1 MAFGSATAAIAATFA
16 RPRVLK
22 RLDAAERKEGDNME
36 IFETTLRDGEQQA
49 FLHFTARQ
57 KGDLAVLLEQLGV
70 DVIDAGFPA
79 ASAVDMDGVMQ
90 IADRTDTVKLS
101 VLSRPIKKDIKRAF
115 EALKGAEHRSRIATS
130 ARPFDLL
137 SSSAGWAGRA
147 YSKTIDRSCDLMSEA
162 RSYFPEAQYY
172 LICAG
177 NRDPSF
183 LMDLSAS
190 AAYAGATNIVVADTL
205 STMEPNG
212 FAKLV
217 GRIKAALPPGTT
229 LGVHCH
235 NLLGLSLANSITGIR
250 AGATQAEVTIGN
262 TGDGGGNTALEQL
275 LAYAAYFEADDPRF
289 ANGCKTQMMAEV
301 VQAFKE
307 HTGMQFSP
315 NKPLVGDI
323 SFLVETGIHQSIP
336 AEIMQDVFS
345 PETIGRRAEIVIG
358 RHSGIAG
365 ILDQL
370 DRMNLHPAN
379 VDRQLLYQHVM
390 RAAQKNGSVP
400 NRELGQIAK
409 SLITETNLERP

>member
-1 MAFGSATAAIAATFA
+1 
-16 RPRVLK
+16 
-22 RLDAAERKEGDNME
+22 ME

-57 KGDLAVLLEQLGV
+57 KGELAVLLEQLGI

-79 ASAVDMDGVMQ
+79 ASQVDTDGVTQ
-90 IADRTDTVKLS
+90 IADQTDAVKLS

-115 EALKGAEHRSRIATS
+115 QALKGAKHRSRIATS

-137 SSSAGWAGRA
+137 STSPGWAGRA
-147 YSKTIDRSCDLMSEA
+147 YCKTIERSCNLMSEA

-172 LICAG
+172 LVCAG

-190 AAYAGATNIVVADTL
+190 AAYAGATHIVVADAL

-212 FAKLV
+212 FGKLV
-217 GRIKAALPPGTT
+217 GRIKTALPPGTT

-235 NLLGLSLANSITGIR
+235 NLLGLSLANSIAGIK

-275 LAYAAYFEADDPRF
+275 LAYAAYFEADDPQF
-289 ANGCKTQMMAEV
+289 AHRCKTRMIAKV
-301 VQAFKE
+301 VQAFMD

-315 NKPLVGDI
+315 NKPLIGEI
-323 SFLVETGIHQSIP
+323 SFVVETGIHQSIP
-336 AEIMQDVFS
+336 AEIMQRVFS
-345 PETIGRRAEIVIG
+345 PETIGRSAEITIG
-358 RHSGIAG
+358 RHSGISG

-370 DRMNLHPAN
+370 DRMNLRPLN

-390 RAAQKNGSVP
+390 RAAQTNGSVP
-400 NRELGQIAK
+400 NCELGQIAK
-409 SLITETNLERP
+409 SLMSQTTFEGP

>member
-1 MAFGSATAAIAATFA
+1 
-16 RPRVLK
+16 
-22 RLDAAERKEGDNME
+22 ME

-57 KGDLAVLLEQLGV
+57 KGELAILLEQLGV

-79 ASAVDMDGVMQ
+79 ASQVDTDGVTQ
-90 IADRTDTVKLS
+90 IAGQTDTVKLS

-137 SSSAGWAGRA
+137 APSSEQARRA
-147 YSKTIDRSCDLMSEA
+147 CRKTIDRSCDLMHEA
-162 RSYFPEAQYY
+162 RIYFPEAQYY

-190 AAYAGATNIVVADTL
+190 AACAGATHIVVADTL
-205 STMEPNG
+205 STMEPDG
-212 FAKLV
+212 FGTLV

-235 NLLGLSLANSITGIR
+235 NLLGLSLANSIAGIR

-275 LAYAAYFEADDPRF
+275 LAYAAYFAPENPQF

-301 VQAFKE
+301 VQAFMD

-336 AEIMQDVFS
+336 AKIMQDVFS
-345 PETIGRRAEIVIG
+345 PETIGRSSEIVIG

-370 DRMNLHPAN
+370 DKMNLRPAN
-379 VDRQLLYQHVM
+379 VDQQLLYQHVM

-400 NRELGQIAK
+400 NRELGQIAQ
-409 SLITETNLERP
+409 SLVTKTNVERP